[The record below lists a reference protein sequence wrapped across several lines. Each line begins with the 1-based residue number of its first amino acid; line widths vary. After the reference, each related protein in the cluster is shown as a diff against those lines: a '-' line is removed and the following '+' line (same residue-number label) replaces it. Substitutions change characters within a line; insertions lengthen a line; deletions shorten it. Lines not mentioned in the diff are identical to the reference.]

1 MKISYNVSGSE
12 RKRLVSVVAGVVG
25 ERAKYLGMPSMS
37 FEIGPFTIDG
47 EGTLTCDADD
57 APVEAVIA
65 AAEEAGFGGETQETA
80 PKKQSAKPV
89 ADAAPAEASA
99 EQDGDSL
106 TICLPLEGFSPEALD
121 RLQQL
126 LDSKAA
132 IIQKAV
138 DADRL
143 GIRLADNKVCFPWWD
158 RMPVP
163 VEISAYAAFLA
174 ALGRMAK
181 EAKRVVATEKDV
193 ESEKFALRTLLLRM
207 GFIGEETKTHRM
219 VLMRRLSGPAAFPN
233 QAAADR
239 FKANRKAKKVTA

>member
-25 ERAKYLGMPSMS
+25 EKAKYLGMPSMS
-37 FEIGPFTIDG
+37 FEIGPFTVDS
-47 EGTLTCDADD
+47 EGSLTCDADN
-57 APVEAVIA
+57 APTEEVIA
-65 AAEEAGFGGETQETA
+65 AIEEAGFAGETQTTA
-80 PKKQSAKPV
+80 TKKPRAKPAV
-89 ADAAPAEASA
+89 DAAPADATT

-106 TICLPLEGFSPEALD
+106 TICLPLEEFSPEALD

-158 RMPVP
+158 HMPAP
-163 VEISAYAAFLA
+163 VEINAYAAFLA

-239 FKANRKAKKVTA
+239 FKANRKAKEAG